1 MLIKAERSHHSC
13 SEHIEAGVAVD
24 AFTTAQ
30 HAIITAVYSTDPNHT
45 VHFLSKLPPLWGA
58 SHISQITYGSFN
70 NPNRCEEEVTKRRRK
85 QSYVPWGQDRDSAS
99 SVGNKNSQTRPR
111 QNWQLHLWK
120 KTKLVSQHS
129 TFGKKNRLG
138 LHWIQDQL
146 KRHDWWV

>member
-58 SHISQITYGSFN
+58 SHVSQITYDSFN
-70 NPNRCEEEVTKRRRK
+70 NPNRCEEEK

-99 SVGNKNSQTRPR
+99 SAGNRNSQTRPR
-111 QNWQLHLWK
+111 QNLQLHLWK
-120 KTKLVSQHS
+120 KTKQVRPSFELY
-129 TFGKKNRLG
+129 K
-138 LHWIQDQL
+138 IC
-146 KRHDWWV
+146 